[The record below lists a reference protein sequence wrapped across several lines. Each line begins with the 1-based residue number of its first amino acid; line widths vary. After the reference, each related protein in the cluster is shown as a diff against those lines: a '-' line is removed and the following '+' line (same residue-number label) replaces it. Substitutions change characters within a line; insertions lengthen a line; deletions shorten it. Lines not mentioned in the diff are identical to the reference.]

1 MLRNRH
7 GHKAKKPVM
16 VMLHGSGSSA
26 SIFRIQTHML
36 AKDLSSS
43 YDLVYLDGPTLSGPG
58 PGVLPLF
65 AGMPSYHRWISSAN
79 VKLSLAYRL
88 AELFEVARHIQEQL
102 ESQQIDPEQVVAFL
116 GFSQGA
122 LVALA
127 LLGLRSAGQS
137 AWTNLRFCV
146 AIAGGTTGDAAQL
159 DNIER
164 LVEMLSSI
172 VGRGDG
178 KFPGFTVHAMGMQDL
193 WYADGQRLASMCPE
207 DKTQTM
213 TYREGHV
220 LPRKKKDV
228 CQLIDLISKIDQLS
242 AQAGHAEQ
250 TTIMQSMPS
259 LLNGAD
265 ITEGLAFLSSNGIQ
279 V

>member
-1 MLRNRH
+1 MFRNRQA
-7 GHKAKKPVM
+7 KAKKPVM
-16 VMLHGSGSSA
+16 IMLHGSGSSA

-36 AKDLSSS
+36 AKDLSST
-43 YDLVYLDGPTLSGPG
+43 YDLVYLDGPMISAPG

-65 AGMPSYHRWISSAN
+65 ADMPSYHRWIS
-79 VKLSLAYRL
+79 
-88 AELFEVARHIQEQL
+88 
-102 ESQQIDPEQVVAFL
+102 SQQIDPEQVVAFF

-159 DNIER
+159 DNIEH
-164 LVEMLSSI
+164 LVAMLSSI

-178 KFPGFTVHAMGMQDL
+178 KFPGFTVHAMGTQDL
-193 WYADGQRLASMCPE
+193 WYADGQRLASLCPAE
-207 DKTQTM
+207 RIQIM

-228 CQLIDLISKIDQLS
+228 GQLIELISHIDKLS
-242 AQAGHAEQ
+242 AAAGHIEQ